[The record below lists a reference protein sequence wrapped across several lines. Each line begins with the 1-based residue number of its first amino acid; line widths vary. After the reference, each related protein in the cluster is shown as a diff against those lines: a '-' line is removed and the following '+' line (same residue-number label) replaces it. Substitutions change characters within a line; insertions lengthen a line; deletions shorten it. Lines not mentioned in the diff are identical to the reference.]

1 MLCGPKSPLLMESIC
16 KGSKCLPENIIYK
29 ETEGSMAVLSNT
41 EDAKNTTM
49 KNLFSVTKSSEIA
62 LEYSIIV
69 W

>member
-1 MLCGPKSPLLMESIC
+1 
-16 KGSKCLPENIIYK
+16 
-29 ETEGSMAVLSNT
+29 MAVLSNT